1 MKNIFIALSISLV
14 YFTAAGQQKLK
25 TSDTTDVLL
34 LLQQNQESNP
44 LIFSAAKPTR
54 KYNDVPNQVLKIQS
68 AEISLNQPS
77 NTADLLQKNGNVFVQ
92 KSQMGGGSPI
102 IRGLEANRIS
112 LVVDGVRMN
121 NLIYRGGHLQNL
133 ITVDVNALED
143 MEVLYGPS
151 SNLYGSDALGGVIS
165 MRTHQPKFSNEETIH
180 VNSQTRVAS
189 AAQEFSQHFD
199 VALQNKNWSTWT
211 SFTFNQWGD
220 LRSGKGKNWFYDQ
233 PVGVRNQ
240 YAIWTGSHDSL
251 VNNSNT
257 AIQKFSA
264 YKQYDFIQKMSVRK
278 GLQRHTLNI
287 QYSNSTNVP
296 RYDRLTD
303 ISGGQLKYG
312 DWYYGPQT
320 RGLVSYIFHH
330 DNIGKNIDLDAQ
342 FNYQTIEESRYTR
355 KLNNVWLDGR
365 IENVQVASTT
375 IALHHQSEKNEWQIG
390 LDGQWNDL
398 KSTSNSINKITSQ
411 TREIST
417 RYSNGINRMN
427 QISLFAYNVYRLNAN
442 MQLHAS
448 ARAGFSSLYST
459 ILSGYAVDGIH
470 NEITQQHPT
479 YSAAIGWIYKL
490 DNYNLSSNINTGYR
504 VPNIDD
510 LSKIFETS
518 VGNVV
523 VPNSNL
529 KSEQATTWDIS
540 IRHNNNNPTFQWSFN
555 AYNTWLNNFITTAPT
570 TINGQD
576 SILYDGQIS
585 PVVSSQNQDKGY
597 IRGAQLNMSNLINTH
612 WRLDWS
618 ANVTKGRFIANGKE
632 TPMDHIPPVMAM
644 GAVTYM
650 REKWSMQLSSQF
662 QSWKKLDQYRLGAE
676 DNEDYA
682 TANGTPAWM
691 IFNYRLQYQCSQHS
705 QLIAGVDNILD
716 VQYRTF
722 ASGINASGRNVY
734 LSYRFNF

>member
-1 MKNIFIALSISLV
+1 MKKIFIALSMSWV
-14 YFTAAGQQKLK
+14 CFTALGQQKTK
-25 TSDTTDVLL
+25 TLDTLDVLP

-44 LIFSAAKPTR
+44 LIFSSAKPVK
-54 KYNDVPNQVLKIQS
+54 KYNDVPTQVLKIQQS
-68 AEISLNQPS
+68 EIILNQPA
-77 NTADLLQKNGNVFVQ
+77 NTAELLQKNGNVFVQ
-92 KSQMGGGSPI
+92 KSQLGGGSPI

-133 ITVDVNALED
+133 ITVDVNSLED
-143 MEVLYGPS
+143 VEVLYGPS
-151 SNLYGSDALGGVIS
+151 SNLYGSDALGGVIAL
-165 MRTHQPKFSNEETIH
+165 RTHQLKFSNEETIH
-180 VNSQTRVAS
+180 VNSQTRVGS

-220 LRSGKGKNWFYDQ
+220 LRSGKSKNWFFDQ
-233 PVGVRNQ
+233 PVGERHQ
-240 YAIWTGSHDSL
+240 YAIWTGRNDSL
-251 VNNSNT
+251 VTNNHPEV
-257 AIQKFSA
+257 QKFSG

-278 GLQRHTLNI
+278 GLQRHTVNI
-287 QYSNSTNVP
+287 QYSNSSNVP

-303 ISGGQLKYG
+303 LSGGQLKYG

-330 DNIGKNIDLDAQ
+330 DNIGKGIDLDAQ
-342 FNYQTIEESRYTR
+342 FNYQNIEESRYTR
-355 KLNNVWLDGR
+355 RLNNQWLDGR
-365 IENVQVASTT
+365 VENVQVASTT
-375 IALHHQSEKNEWQIG
+375 ITLHKKAEKNEWQIG

-417 RYSNGINRMN
+417 RYSNGLNRMN
-427 QISLFAYNVYRLNAN
+427 QISLFAYNAYRVNAN
-442 MQLHAS
+442 MQIHAS
-448 ARAGFSSLYST
+448 ARAGYSALTST
-459 ILSGYAVDGIH
+459 IVSGYAVDGIH
-470 NEITQQHPT
+470 NKIEQNHPT
-479 YSAAIGWIYKL
+479 YSAAIGWIYQLK
-490 DNYNLSSNINTGYR
+490 NYNLSSNINMGYR

-518 VGNVV
+518 AGNVV
-523 VPNSNL
+523 VPNAKL
-529 KSEQATTWDIS
+529 KSEQATTWDVS
-540 IRHNNNNPTFQWSFN
+540 IRHNTSDPRMQWSIN
-555 AYNTWLNNFITTAPT
+555 AYNTWLTNFITTAPT

-576 SILYDGQIS
+576 SIVYDGQLS
-585 PVVSSQNQDKGY
+585 PIVSSQNQDKGY
-597 IRGAQLNMSNLINTH
+597 IRGAQFNMTNALNNH

-618 ANVTKGRFIANGKE
+618 ANVTKGRFVSNGKE

-644 GAVTYM
+644 GSVTYM
-650 REKWSMQLSSQF
+650 QEKWSMQLSSQF
-662 QSWKKLDQYRLGAE
+662 QSWKRLDQYRLGAE

-682 TANGTPAWM
+682 TADGTPAWM
-691 IFNYRLQYQCSQHS
+691 IFNYRVQYQFAAHS
-705 QLIAGVDNILD
+705 QLMAGVDNIFD

-722 ASGINASGRNVY
+722 ASGINASGRNFY